1 MAKPVIVTS
10 GALEGIDA
18 TPGRNIILADDAG
31 SFAAEAIR
39 LIGDDGGMGA
49 ALGRAARGL
58 ILERY
63 DWDACLSGFD
73 DLMRPAEAEPRRASA
88 LLDAGV

>member
-18 TPGRNIILADDAG
+18 SPGREVILAEDAAA
-31 SFAAEAIR
+31 FA
-39 LIGDDGGMGA
+39 GA
-49 ALGRAARGL
+49 ALRLTGANGGTTPEGTALGQTARRL
-58 ILERY
+58 VLERY

-73 DLMRPAEAEPRRASA
+73 ELMRPASPRFAQVQS
-88 LLDAGV
+88 